1 MNSGLRT
8 SVATPC
14 LTGLLLATG
23 LVAASCA
30 THEESRALTEARD
43 GMNQIMELIADD
55 EIDLAARRF
64 SEIHEPLHLTASE
77 LQTLDSDLAEAVNG
91 ITEAIEVTFDSEPE
105 DHDAL
110 MHLTARTLQWL
121 DEAHFVLDG

>member
-1 MNSGLRT
+1 MKLVLRT

-14 LTGLLLATG
+14 LSGLLLAAG

-30 THEESRALTEARD
+30 THDERRALAEARD
-43 GMNQIMELIADD
+43 GTSEIMELIADD
-55 EIDLAARRF
+55 EIDLARQRF
-64 SEIHEPLHLTASE
+64 SEIHEPLHLTVSE
-77 LQTLDSDLAEAVNG
+77 LQTVDSGLAEVIND
-91 ITEAIEVTFDSEPE
+91 ITEAIKITFDSEPE

-121 DEAHFVLDG
+121 DEAHFALDG